1 MVLYISQLDIHRP
14 MRPGRMHPSTTTEL
28 ANIQLL
34 LSIIFRFP
42 DDWEEVNIMPFLYR
56 TRRKIEENTP

>member
-14 MRPGRMHPSTTTEL
+14 MRLGRMHPSTTMEL